1 MAERGE
7 IRSMNG
13 RYDTPSR
20 VPGVSDLQGKS
31 FVVGGASRGIGR
43 AISAELVGAGARVL
57 MLSRSSESIEA
68 AAAELGD
75 LATPLAAD
83 MAAPDTAERVRA
95 AVGERLDGVVVNSGG
110 PPLGQ
115 ALDLGDDVWRGAYE
129 LLLGGPLRLLRELV
143 PLMGEGGAILFV
155 TSSSVRQAI
164 DGLDTSNV
172 LRPGVAA
179 LAKVLARELGP
190 RGIRVNSMAPGR
202 IDTDRVRSNDEA
214 RAARTGKSV
223 EEVRRDAEEQ
233 IPLRRYGEPEEL
245 GRVGAFLLS
254 GAASY
259 VNGAAIQVDG
269 GLVTAV
275 P

>member
-1 MAERGE
+1 
-7 IRSMNG
+7 
-13 RYDTPSR
+13 
-20 VPGVSDLQGKS
+20 VSGLQGKS

-43 AISAELVGAGARVL
+43 AIAAELVGAGAHVL
-57 MLSRSSESIEA
+57 MMSRGQEAIEA

-83 MAAPDTAERVRA
+83 MCAPDTAVRVRA
-95 AVGERLDGVVVNSGG
+95 AVGDRVDGVVVNSGG
-110 PPLGQ
+110 PPLGY

-143 PLMGEGGAILFV
+143 PLMGEGGTILFV
-155 TSSSVRQAI
+155 TSSSVRQVL

-190 RGIRVNSMAPGR
+190 RGIRVNSIAPGR
-202 IDTDRVRSNDEA
+202 IDTDRVRSNDAA
-214 RAARTGKSV
+214 RAERTGKSV
-223 EEVRRDAEEQ
+223 DDVRREAEQE
-233 IPLRRYGEPEEL
+233 IPLRRYGRPEEM
-245 GRVGAFLLS
+245 GRVAAFLLS